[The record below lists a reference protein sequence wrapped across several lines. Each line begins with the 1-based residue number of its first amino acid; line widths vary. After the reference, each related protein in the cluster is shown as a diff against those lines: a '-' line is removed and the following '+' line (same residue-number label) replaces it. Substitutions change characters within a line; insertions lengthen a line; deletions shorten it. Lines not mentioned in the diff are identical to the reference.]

1 MTQPLWGPVG
11 YDYVEFY
18 YIPDIDAYYHV
29 PGAQYIYLVKKKWVL
44 VKDIPERFK
53 DFNFYSAH
61 KVVIN
66 EPKPYMNYKA
76 NKVKYAQYKGQH
88 DQIAIR
94 ESHDQ
99 KYLAKEEHPEHSKWI
114 SPNDIQDQKN
124 RITEQNRVI
133 AQNRQDSLNRANQ
146 ITTENQNRTQEQLNK
161 QQLQNNEDKH
171 KH

>member
-1 MTQPLWGPVG
+1 
-11 YDYVEFY
+11 
-18 YIPDIDAYYHV
+18 
-29 PGAQYIYLVKKKWVL
+29 
-44 VKDIPERFK
+44 
-53 DFNFYSAH
+53 
-61 KVVIN
+61 
-66 EPKPYMNYKA
+66 MNYKA